1 VYVRAGQGRAD
12 KEATMVRVLTFDYRT
27 NLLWIAYLIV
37 GIVVAA
43 DRHYFEAVN
52 NIEQVAEAGLAI
64 FLWPLVLLDVSM
76 RI

>member
-1 VYVRAGQGRAD
+1 MVRAGTYG
-12 KEATMVRVLTFDYRT
+12 YRI

-37 GIVVAA
+37 GVVVAA
-43 DRHYFEAVN
+43 DRHYFQAVN
-52 NIEQVAEAGLAI
+52 SIEEVVEAGLAI

>member
-1 VYVRAGQGRAD
+1 MVRA
-12 KEATMVRVLTFDYRT
+12 ATYGYRI

-37 GIVVAA
+37 GVVVAA
-43 DRHYFEAVN
+43 DRHYFQAVN
-52 NIEQVAEAGLAI
+52 NIEEVAEAGLAI

>member
-1 VYVRAGQGRAD
+1 MVRAGTYGY
-12 KEATMVRVLTFDYRT
+12 RV

-37 GIVVAA
+37 GVVVAA
-43 DRHYFEAVN
+43 DRHYFQAVN
-52 NIEQVAEAGLAI
+52 NIEEVAEAGLAI

>member
-1 VYVRAGQGRAD
+1 MVRAGTYG
-12 KEATMVRVLTFDYRT
+12 YRI

-37 GIVVAA
+37 GVVVAA
-43 DRHYFEAVN
+43 DRHYFQAVN
-52 NIEQVAEAGLAI
+52 NIEEVVEAGLAI